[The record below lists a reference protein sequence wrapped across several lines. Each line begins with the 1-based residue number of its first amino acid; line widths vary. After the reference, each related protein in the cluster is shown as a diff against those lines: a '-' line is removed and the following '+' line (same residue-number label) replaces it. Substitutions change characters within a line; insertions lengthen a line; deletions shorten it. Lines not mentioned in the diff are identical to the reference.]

1 MESKAGMGADQNI
14 AWSDAIAS
22 ALEWWRDAG
31 IDSLADEAARDWFA
45 APAPPPAPAKRAI
58 ANQPAAAPVVP
69 LPATLDA
76 FLTWRIGPDAPE
88 AAWSGGPPLA
98 AQGTTNSDLMILV
111 DTPEREDAAAGRL
124 LDGPAGRLFDRM
136 LAAIGRN
143 RDDVYLAS
151 LCTVR
156 PLAGRVAPEV
166 EERLAE
172 IARHYVALIA
182 PKRLLILGNATS
194 RALLATDVT
203 RARNGLHRINQPTDI
218 RDSITEAVA
227 SFHPRLLLERPAQ
240 KADAWRD
247 LQLLIGG
254 SDL

>member
-1 MESKAGMGADQNI
+1 MGADQNI

-31 IDSLADEAARDWFA
+31 VDALADETPRDWFA
-45 APAPPPAPAKRAI
+45 APAPPPAPPSRVVR
-58 ANQPAAAPVVP
+58 NEPVAAVVVP

-76 FLTWRIGPDAPE
+76 FLAWRCGPDAPE
-88 AAWSGGPPLA
+88 ASWSGGTPLL
-98 AQGTTNSDLMILV
+98 AQGRPDSDLMILI
-111 DTPEREDAAAGRL
+111 DTPEREDGEAGRL
-124 LDGPAGRLFDRM
+124 LDGAAGRLFDRM
-136 LAAIGRN
+136 LAAIGRS

-156 PLAGRVAPEV
+156 PLAGRVAPEM

-172 IARHYVALIA
+172 IARHYVALVA

-194 RALLATDVT
+194 RALLAADVT
-203 RARNGLHRINQPTDI
+203 RTRNSLHRINHPSDI
-218 RDSITEAVA
+218 RDSITLAVA

>member
-1 MESKAGMGADQNI
+1 MGADQNI

-31 IDSLADEAARDWFA
+31 IDALADETPRDWFA
-45 APAPPPAPAKRAI
+45 APAPPPAPPKRII
-58 ANQPAAAPVVP
+58 ANQPAAPMVVP
-69 LPATLDA
+69 LPGTLDA
-76 FLTWRIGPDAPE
+76 FLAWRVGPEAPE
-88 AAWSGGPPLA
+88 AGWNGGTPLA
-98 AQGTTNSDLMILV
+98 AQGLTDADLMILV
-111 DTPEREDAAAGRL
+111 DMPEREDAAAGRL
-124 LDGPAGRLFDRM
+124 LDGAAGRLFDRM
-136 LAAIGRN
+136 LTAIGRS
-143 RDDVYLAS
+143 RDNVYLAS

-172 IARHYVALIA
+172 IARRYVELVA

-203 RARNGLHRINQPTDI
+203 RARSSSHRINHPSAI
-218 RDSITEAVA
+218 RDSVTEAVV

-240 KADAWRD
+240 KAEAWRD
-247 LQLLIGG
+247 LQLLIRG
-254 SDL
+254 SGS